1 MNARLLAAVAA
12 ALAAPAASAAADAP
26 LVGEG
31 FEVERYALSLTP
43 DLSAKSVVGEEEIT
57 VRSVRDGLRS
67 LVFSPNALVIDGATV
82 EGSEVE
88 VSSAKG
94 GITIALPAPLPRGRK
109 VTLSLRYHGVP
120 ARGVTITG
128 ASMYTSYF
136 ACDWMVCLQDA
147 PGDSAQ
153 FALDLQVPEGLT
165 SLAAGR
171 MVGVK
176 KAADGAVIHRWR
188 SARPY
193 PAYLFGFALGPFA
206 RSIHRSG
213 NGELVYLGEATP
225 SDLTQLFAETPKM
238 VAFLSDKAG
247 LPLPGASYVQLLVP
261 GREAQEAATYSL
273 IGRGELERS
282 IGDPS
287 SDWVIV
293 HELAHQWWG
302 NLVTC
307 ATWRDFWLNEGITT
321 FMTAAW
327 KQHRFGASAYEAEL
341 AIARGRLARVQEA
354 GWDRP
359 LAFAGDYPNIR
370 TRRAIQYSKGALFMA
385 HLRTVLGE
393 RAFWAGLKTFTRD
406 NAGRSV
412 TSADLQRA
420 MERASRRDLSAVFAE
435 WVYG

>member
-1 MNARLLAAVAA
+1 MNARLLAAVVA
-12 ALAAPAASAAADAP
+12 ALAAPAASATADAP
-26 LVGEG
+26 PVGAG
-31 FEVERYALSLTP
+31 FKVERYALSLTP
-43 DLSAKSVVGEEEIT
+43 DLSAKSVAGAEEIT
-57 VRSVRDGLRS
+57 VRSLRDDLRS
-67 LVFSPNALVIDGATV
+67 LVFSPNALVIDEVTV
-82 EGSEVE
+82 DGSQVP
-88 VSSAKG
+88 VASGKG
-94 GITIALPAPLPRGRK
+94 GITIALPAPLAGGRK
-109 VTLSLRYHGVP
+109 VTLRLRYHGVP
-120 ARGVTITG
+120 ARGVTATDT
-128 ASMYTSYF
+128 SMYTSYF
-136 ACDWMVCLQDA
+136 ACDWMICLQDA
-147 PGDSAQ
+147 PGDRAL
-153 FALDLQVPEGLT
+153 FALDLQVPKGLA

-171 MVGVK
+171 MVGLK
-176 KAADGAVIHRWR
+176 KAAGGTVIHRWR

-193 PAYLFGFALGPFA
+193 PAYLFGFAIGPFA
-206 RSIHRSG
+206 RSTDRSG
-213 NGELVYLGEATP
+213 KGELVYLGEAPP
-225 SDLTQLFAETPKM
+225 SDLKQLFAETPKM

-247 LPLPGASYVQLLVP
+247 VPLPGPSYSQLLVP

-282 IGDPS
+282 MGDPS

-307 ATWRDFWLNEGITT
+307 ATWRDFWLNEGIAT

-359 LAFAGDYPNIR
+359 LAFAGDYPNLR

-385 HLRTVLGE
+385 HLRTLLGE

-412 TSADLQRA
+412 TSVDLQHA